1 MSDSARSA
9 RERILQVASD
19 LFYREGVRAVGID
32 RVIAES
38 GVAKATLYKH
48 FPSKDDLVVA
58 CLERRDGPSR
68 RWLETE
74 TLRRGKTP
82 QEQLLS
88 FFDVLEEWF
97 SHETFRGCA
106 FMNTSLELAG
116 FVHPVH
122 AITIAHK
129 DAIRAFLHDLCLQ
142 LDVPD
147 AQRLA
152 AQLMLLYDG
161 AIVTAVMRHDANAAI
176 DAHTAAETLLAA
188 ARAMHKRNIKREV
201 RNI

>member
-1 MSDSARSA
+1 MSHSAHSA

-74 TLRRGKTP
+74 TLRRGTTP
-82 QEQLLS
+82 QEQLLG

-97 SHETFRGCA
+97 SRKTFRGCA
-106 FMNTSLELAG
+106 FMNTSLELADS
-116 FVHPVH
+116 VHPVH

-129 DAIRAFLHDLCLQ
+129 DAIRAFLYNLCLQ
-142 LDVPD
+142 LDVRD
-147 AQRLA
+147 AKGLA
-152 AQLMLLYDG
+152 SQFMLLYDG
-161 AIVTAVMRHDANAAI
+161 AIVTAVMHRDACAAI
-176 DAHTAAETLLAA
+176 DARTAAETLLAA
-188 ARAMHKRNIKREV
+188 AQAMHKKNIEREV
-201 RNI
+201 RDE

>member
-1 MSDSARSA
+1 MSDSAHSA
-9 RERILQVASD
+9 HERILRVASD

-68 RWLETE
+68 QWLETE
-74 TLRRGKTP
+74 TLQRGTTP
-82 QEQLLS
+82 QERLLI

-97 SHETFRGCA
+97 SRETFRGCA
-106 FMNTSLELAG
+106 FMNTSLELAD

-129 DAIRAFLHDLCLQ
+129 DAIRAFLYDLCLQ
-142 LDVPD
+142 LDLSD
-147 AQRLA
+147 AKGLA

-161 AIVTAVMRHDANAAI
+161 AIVTAVMRRDANAAV
-176 DAHTAAETLLAA
+176 DARTAAQTLLTAA
-188 ARAMHKRNIKREV
+188 QSIHRRNSEGEIHDE
-201 RNI
+201 